1 VDPGHDGHAGTP
13 RRPWSGWALTS
24 LLFTALVPT
33 LLLVLARAGLLDAS
47 APTVVIAV
55 LAVPVAGVAA
65 AGLGIAATRDG
76 SHRGLL
82 VSLGSAV
89 AGLVVVALAGA
100 GVAAPAV
107 ASARAG
113 SVDVGVRADLARTA
127 TALETARATRGVFPK
142 RGTLPVKPADPATHL
157 HVCYY
162 RAATRARSTCA
173 GPTRRRRVL
182 TYDSAAGRCS
192 TRPPAAGRGQRRGV
206 TCPGAGGRRA
216 QRTASSTRRGQQH
229 DRDRGEH
236 QPPPASRA
244 WSDRREVAVGDH
256 EQHDRDDRGHPAVA
270 RPASRV
276 PRRAGGWR

>member
-1 VDPGHDGHAGTP
+1 MPAAAPVLVGAAVGGSVGGSGSWAPPPEPPRPLRAGVGLPAAPGAHRPGGVGPGHDGHAGAP

-127 TALETARATRGVFPK
+127 TALETVRATRGVFPK

-162 RAATRARSTCA
+162 RARDKTPQYLVLGANPA
-173 GPTRRRRVL
+173 GRRVL
-182 TYDSAAGRCS
+182 TYDSAAGRVLDQTS
-192 TRPPAAGRGQRRGV
+192 PLPAEVSVEAL
-206 TCPGAGGRRA
+206 TCPKGVSGPGR
-216 QRTASSTRRGQQH
+216 
-229 DRDRGEH
+229 
-236 QPPPASRA
+236 
-244 WSDRREVAVGDH
+244 
-256 EQHDRDDRGHPAVA
+256 
-270 RPASRV
+270 
-276 PRRAGGWR
+276 

>member
-1 VDPGHDGHAGTP
+1 M
-13 RRPWSGWALTS
+13 TS

-47 APTVVIAV
+47 APSVVVAV

-76 SHRGLL
+76 SRRGLL

-107 ASARAG
+107 AAARAG

-127 TALETARATRGVFPK
+127 TVLETARATRGVLPK
-142 RGTLPVKPADPATHL
+142 RSTLPVKPADPATHL

-162 RAATRARSTCA
+162 RARDKTPQYLVLGANPA
-173 GPTRRRRVL
+173 GRRL
-182 TYDSAAGRCS
+182 FTYDSVAGRVLDQTS
-192 TRPPAAGRGQRRGV
+192 PLPAEVSVEALSCPKGVSGPGR
-206 TCPGAGGRRA
+206 
-216 QRTASSTRRGQQH
+216 
-229 DRDRGEH
+229 
-236 QPPPASRA
+236 
-244 WSDRREVAVGDH
+244 
-256 EQHDRDDRGHPAVA
+256 
-270 RPASRV
+270 
-276 PRRAGGWR
+276 